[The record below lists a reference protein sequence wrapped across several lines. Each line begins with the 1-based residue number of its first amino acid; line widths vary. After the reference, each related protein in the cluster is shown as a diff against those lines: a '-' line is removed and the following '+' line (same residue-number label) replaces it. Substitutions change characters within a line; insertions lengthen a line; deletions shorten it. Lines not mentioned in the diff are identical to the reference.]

1 MKNENT
7 TKATISVKPETKE
20 RFLKHLEEVNQERHS
35 KSKIYANDWLTFIMD
50 NMADSLKEGIKSH
63 KMTILDEQLRI
74 RSIYEKE
81 NGRINDEKWELLK
94 ISGGLKGYFKKHSL
108 ISLEAH

>member
-7 TKATISVKPETKE
+7 TKVTISVKPETKE
-20 RFLKHLEEVNQERHS
+20 KFLKHLEQINQERHS
-35 KSKIYANDWLTFIMD
+35 KGKIYANDWLSFVMD
-50 NMADSLKEGIKSH
+50 NMPSSLREGIKTY

-81 NGRINDEKWELLK
+81 NGHTSDEQWETLK
-94 ISGGLKGYFKKHSL
+94 ITGCLKSYFKKHSL
-108 ISLEAH
+108 VSLEMN